1 MKETV
6 TMKFVTRKEITKGI
20 NNQLRKMGYLTG
32 NISGKGIP
40 SIAIAVKK
48 DELKKYVNKLGRN
61 TLFKLESEENTTYNV
76 MVKEIQISPVNHD
89 FTNVDFQ
96 QITLSDEIK
105 TEVLIKITGI
115 ELLESKH
122 LYLNRQMDTV
132 LVTGLPQNIPESVEI
147 DVSDLTAG
155 EIVRI
160 GDLKLPEGIRT
171 ELHPEQIVLSA
182 SVSKNEEVPEVDNTE
197 EVAAQA

>member
-6 TMKFVTRKEITKGI
+6 TMKFVTRKERTKGI

-32 NISGKGIP
+32 NISGRGIP

-48 DELKKYVNKLGRN
+48 DELRKYLNKYGRN
-61 TLFKLESEENTTYNV
+61 TLFKLEGEENSTYNV
-76 MVKEIQISPVNHD
+76 MIKEIQISPVNHD
-89 FTNVDFQ
+89 FSHVDFQ

-122 LYLNRQMDTV
+122 LYLNRQMDAI
-132 LVTGLPQNIPESVEI
+132 LVTGLPQNIPENIEI
-147 DVSDLTAG
+147 DVSDLTPG
-155 EIVRI
+155 EIITI
-160 GDLKLPEGIRT
+160 GDLKLPKGIRT
-171 ELHPEQIVLSA
+171 EFHPEQVILSA
-182 SVSKNEEVPEVDNTE
+182 SVSKNDGVQEEEPEEKTLG
-197 EVAAQA
+197 